1 MIVTELLEK
10 NVTLL
15 DIGAVGNPPKHW
27 LPLKE
32 HIDLVG
38 FEPNPEQCRILNKDD
53 SVYSNAQF
61 HPYAIGEFE
70 EEKIFHLTNYHECCS
85 ILKPN
90 FEWLNRF
97 EYSDFFRVEEELIIK
112 TKPLDKVSEIKE
124 KSIDALKIDA
134 QGYELPILRGA
145 RKVLDQVF
153 LLEVETGL
161 HKNYVNE
168 TTFEEISSYLKDLR
182 FMCMQIKQQP
192 PQKRSNIASSWSIS
206 NGQAMA
212 CESIWVKDFRKFSKL
227 ELQKISRNKLL
238 SILSLGWLFNFSDL
252 CLELLEIDTLSSLL
266 DVKEKKLLRS
276 EEFWLKCEKGIKD
289 YSLLTRILCYG
300 SYLIPTPNRRD
311 LASLLPKLIKKP
323 NILKEIL

>member
-38 FEPNPEQCRILNKDD
+38 FEPNPEQCRILNSDN
-53 SVYSNAQF
+53 SVYSSAQF
-61 HPYAIGEFE
+61 LPYAIGEFE
-70 EEKIFHLTNYHECCS
+70 EEKTFHLTNYHECCS
-85 ILKPN
+85 ILEPN
-90 FEWLNRF
+90 LEWLNRF
-97 EYSDFFRVEEELIIK
+97 EYADFFGVKEELIIN
-112 TKPLDKVSEIKE
+112 TKPLDTVSEIKE
-124 KSIDALKIDA
+124 ISVDAIKIDA

-145 RKVLDQVF
+145 RNVLDQVF

-192 PQKRSNIASSWSIS
+192 PQKRANVASSWSIS

-212 CESIWVKDFRKFSKL
+212 CESIWVKDFRKFSKQ

-238 SILSLGWLFNFSDL
+238 SILSLGLLFNFSDL
-252 CLELLEIDTLSSLL
+252 CLEYLEIETLSLLL
-266 DVKEKKLLRS
+266 DRKEKELLKS
-276 EEFWLKCEKGIKD
+276 EEFWIKCEKEIKD

-311 LASLLPKLIKKP
+311 LANLLPKLLKKR
-323 NILKEIL
+323 NLLKEIL

>member
-1 MIVTELLEK
+1 MIVPDLLK
-10 NVTLL
+10 RNVTLI

-38 FEPNPEQCRILNKDD
+38 FEPNPEQCRILNSDN
-53 SVYSNAQF
+53 SVYPSAQF
-61 HPYAIGEFE
+61 LPYAIGEFE
-70 EEKIFHLTNYHECCS
+70 EEKTFHLTNYHECCS

-90 FEWLNRF
+90 LEWLNRF
-97 EYSDFFRVEEELIIK
+97 EYADFFGVKEELIIK
-112 TKPLDKVSEIKE
+112 TKPLDTVSEIKE
-124 KSIDALKIDA
+124 KSVDAIKIDA

-145 RKVLDQVF
+145 RNVLDQVF

-161 HKNYVNE
+161 HKNYIEE
-168 TTFEEISSYLKDLR
+168 TTFEEISYYLKGLG
-182 FMCMQIKQQP
+182 FMCMKIKQQP
-192 PQKRSNIASSWSIS
+192 AQKRANIASSWKVS

-212 CESIWVKDFRKFSKL
+212 CESIWVKDFKNLSDVD
-227 ELQKISRNKLL
+227 LQKVSRDKLL
-238 SILSLGWLFNFSDL
+238 SVLSLGWLFNFSDL

-276 EEFWLKCEKGIKD
+276 EEFWIKCEKEIKD

-311 LASLLPKLIKKP
+311 LANLLPKLLQKP
-323 NILKEIL
+323 NIFKEIL